1 MLDDWA
7 PCASCSAVLPALCC
21 RLHTI
26 EGSGDD
32 PGYTA
37 KCSQI
42 RNHWNKWNGIS
53 SIFLFCST
61 WENNHR
67 PLATR
72 QSRFMSSQYFQDM
85 CLDTV
90 TRSEEHNKS
99 LQSPNGS
106 QNLLVFTRDSPVRH
120 VGFFIKDHL
129 SHTHWWKETQPCCFT
144 SLWGL
149 WLNSFG
155 YGITAIFCYA
165 SYIENN

>member
-1 MLDDWA
+1 MCLMF
-7 PCASCSAVLPALCC
+7 SGFTCSLLPAPHHRGLRWWP
-21 RLHTI
+21 RLHGEMQSNT
-26 EGSGDD
+26 E
-32 PGYTA
+32 PLKQMEWHLFY
-37 KCSQI
+37 
-42 RNHWNKWNGIS
+42 
-53 SIFLFCST
+53 LPFCST

-72 QSRFMSSQYFQDM
+72 QSRFMSSQYFVFM

-129 SHTHWWKETQPCCFT
+129 SHTHWWKETQPCRFT